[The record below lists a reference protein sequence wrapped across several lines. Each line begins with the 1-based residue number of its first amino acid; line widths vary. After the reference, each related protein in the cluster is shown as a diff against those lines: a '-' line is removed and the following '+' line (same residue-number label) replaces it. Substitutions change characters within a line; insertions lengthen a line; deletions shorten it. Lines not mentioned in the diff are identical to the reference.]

1 MYTETELLL
10 LSGLQHLQ
18 FCRRQ
23 WALIH
28 LEQVWSENQFT
39 AEGRNL
45 HDKVHSDEAESRG
58 DVRIV
63 RGLRLQSLRLGLV
76 GQADVVEFHLLDDC
90 EIATADGL
98 ATTPKCRIAASLPS
112 GAPRNDSKNF
122 AGVTLPGVKGLWQP
136 FPVEYKRG
144 KPKIDDCDRVQLCAQ
159 AMCLEE
165 MLDLPCDSIQ
175 AGALFYGRPR
185 RREQVSIDNV
195 LRGKTVALAEEMHQ
209 LHAAGN
215 TPRAEYRKKKCE
227 SCSLYSQ
234 CMPKMAS
241 VNKDVKGYLRKAME
255 L

>member
-1 MYTETELLL
+1 MYSETQLLL

-45 HDKVHSDEAESRG
+45 HDKVHDSEIESRG

-63 RGLRLQSLRLGLV
+63 RGLRLQCLRLGLV
-76 GQADVVEFHLLDDC
+76 GQADVVEFISADTGVELD
-90 EIATADGL
+90 
-98 ATTPKCRIAASLPS
+98 
-112 GAPRNDSKNF
+112 
-122 AGVTLPGVKGLWQP
+122 GVTGFWRP

-144 KPKIDDCDRVQLCAQ
+144 KTKIDDCDRVQLCAQ

-165 MLDLPCDSIQ
+165 MLKIPCGGIA

-185 RREQVSIDNV
+185 RREQVV
-195 LRGKTVALAEEMHQ
+195 LDTSLRDKTEALAQEMHQ
-209 LHAAGN
+209 LHAAGQ
-215 TPRAEYRKKKCE
+215 TPKAKYQKKCG
-227 SCSLYSQ
+227 SCSLYET
-234 CMPKMAS
+234 CLPKTTGIK
-241 VNKDVKGYLRKAME
+241 KDVAGYLAKALE
-255 L
+255 F